1 MKIKIFT
8 LILCSLSVSAAV
20 SAQEKKLLGL
30 QEAVDLGLKNS
41 KQLKV
46 SQAMIDETAA
56 SVDEAKEKKLPN
68 AAVNGSYMRIAH
80 ADIEMKNKPS
90 NGGGTPAEQPK
101 INDAVYG
108 ILNVSLPI
116 YTGGR
121 IRYGIESSQFLE
133 KAARLDAENDRN
145 GIIQNTI
152 EAFANLFK
160 ANTAVMLVKE
170 NLAQSQQRVKEL
182 SDQER
187 NGLLARND
195 LLKAQLQSS
204 NIELSLLDAENNRDL
219 ANLNM
224 NLLLGLPSETQLMLD
239 TTGIERKN
247 DTRVLE
253 DFIKAAQANRKDM
266 AATDMRKKAAETN
279 IKAIKSD
286 YYPNVSLTGG
296 YIAADIPKFMSIT
309 NAINIGVGLTYNI
322 SSLWKTKSKVKQ
334 AEARVRQIEA
344 TESLLDDNIRMQIN
358 KSYLSLLSYRK
369 KIDVYAKA
377 VEQSKENYKIV
388 KNKFDNGLATTS
400 DLLEADVAQLQA
412 SLSYTLARA
421 DAFVAY
427 HKLLQ
432 TAGISSAEF
441 KK

>member
-1 MKIKIFT
+1 MKIKFFVIA
-8 LILCSLSVSAAV
+8 LCSLFISVTL
-20 SAQEKKLLGL
+20 SAQEKKLLTL

-41 KQLKV
+41 KQLKS
-46 SQAMIDETAA
+46 SQARIDEATAA
-56 SVDEAKEKKLPN
+56 VDEAKEKKLPS
-68 AAVNGSYMRIAH
+68 AGINGSYMHIIN
-80 ADIEMKNKPS
+80 ADFVMKTKNNNS
-90 NGGGTPAEQPK
+90 GGGQPTEPTK

-108 ILNVSLPI
+108 ILNLALPI
-116 YTGGR
+116 YNGGR
-121 IRYGIESSQFLE
+121 IRYGIESARFLE
-133 KAARLDAENDRN
+133 QAAKLDAENDKN
-145 GIIQNTI
+145 EIIQNTI

-170 NLAQSQQRVKEL
+170 NLLQSQERVKEL

-224 NLLLGLPSETQLMLD
+224 NLLLGLPSSTQLMLD
-239 TTGIERKN
+239 TNGIERKN
-247 DTRVLE
+247 DARVLE
-253 DFIKAAQANRKDM
+253 DFIKEAQANRKDI

-279 IKAIKSD
+279 IKTIKSD

-296 YIAADIPKFMSIT
+296 YIAADVPKVFTVT
-309 NAINIGVGLTYNI
+309 NAVNIGVGVTYNI
-322 SSLWKTKSKVKQ
+322 SSLWKTKSKIRQ
-334 AEARVRQIEA
+334 AEARVKQIEA
-344 TESLLDDNIRMQIN
+344 TESLLDDNIRMQVS

-369 KIDVYAKA
+369 KIDVYTKA
-377 VEQSKENYKIV
+377 VEQAKENYRIV
-388 KNKFDNGLATTS
+388 KNKFNNGLATTS

-412 SLSYTLARA
+412 NLSYTLARA

-432 TAGISSAEF
+432 TAGISTAEF
-441 KK
+441 K